1 MITIRFLRVR
11 FNKVVC
17 IYKSA
22 LNCCVRFQR
31 VKSNYYNDDLLS
43 RRISVVVQNISLFSK
58 EEDTTTTKKTQTL
71 RKKKGKNL
79 VAHFFCVKTSFCGSF
94 RVLSWR
100 RIIWCVNSRLFS
112 LLFSL
117 GSERHTKTR
126 RRRRQRRRRKR
137 KTLRFVVNWFPSR
150 SSFRA
155 TRKEETFVVYRERGN
170 FFARRVSQTYISS
183 ERSNRN
189 FCAQIPRIIS
199 VKRGPNDDEQIIE
212 QQWQQNKR
220 PRK

>member
-1 MITIRFLRVR
+1 MTIFCLGA
-11 FNKVVC
+11 
-17 IYKSA
+17 S
-22 LNCCVRFQR
+22 
-31 VKSNYYNDDLLS
+31 LS
-43 RRISVVVQNISLFSK
+43 CKISLTPRK
-58 EEDTTTTKKTQTL
+58 RRTQRQQKKH
-71 RKKKGKNL
+71 RREKKKGKNINL
-79 VAHFFCVKTSFCGSF
+79 VGAVIFFASKPLSAALFGCF
-94 RVLSWR
+94 RVR

-126 RRRRQRRRRKR
+126 RRQRRRRKR

-150 SSFRA
+150 SSFRDYEK
-155 TRKEETFVVYRERGN
+155 RRNFCCIYRERGN

-199 VKRGPNDDEQIIE
+199 AKRGPNDTS
-212 QQWQQNKR
+212 K
-220 PRK
+220 

>member
-1 MITIRFLRVR
+1 MTIFCLGASLSCA
-11 FNKVVC
+11 K
-17 IYKSA
+17 YLS
-22 LNCCVRFQR
+22 
-31 VKSNYYNDDLLS
+31 LLE
-43 RRISVVVQNISLFSK
+43 RGGQQK
-58 EEDTTTTKKTQTL
+58 KKTQT
-71 RKKKGKNL
+71 RKKKTQIWL
-79 VAHFFCVKTSFCGSF
+79 FIFFASKKPLSAALF

-199 VKRGPNDDEQIIE
+199 VERGPNDTS
-212 QQWQQNKR
+212 K
-220 PRK
+220 